1 MISGDK
7 VVLRPVRER
16 DLTTFID
23 AHTEISNRGEFF
35 PLGVQSES
43 VLRRT
48 YAETGFWER
57 DEGTLL
63 IWNRDDVM
71 VGHIEFFRPVNY
83 WDAYELSYQLYGQEH
98 ASQGYTTEAVR
109 LLVDYLFATKKVNR
123 ISLSGLSPLVEEA
136 AMTTTVGTGSR
147 EARAA
152 PPVPPTTARPRL
164 EQAERRRQLPRALT
178 TEHFTLQTTRSELRR
193 LRAASGRGEGSSA
206 HQESKVRSPVPPVG
220 TW

>member
-1 MISGDK
+1 MLNGDK

-16 DLTTFID
+16 DLAAFID

-35 PLGVQSES
+35 PLGVQPES
-43 VLRRT
+43 VLRRN

-98 ASQGYTTEAVR
+98 AGQGYTTEAVR
-109 LLVDYLFATKKVNR
+109 LLVDYLFAAKKVNR
-123 ISLSGLSPLVEEA
+123 ISLVIVPENTRA
-136 AMTTTVGTGSR
+136 DGSR
-147 EARAA
+147 RSADSSSREPRAA
-152 PPVPPTTARPRL
+152 PSSTA
-164 EQAERRRQLPRALT
+164 A
-178 TEHFTLQTTRSELRR
+178 
-193 LRAASGRGEGSSA
+193 AASMCSSTRCSA
-206 HQESKVRSPVPPVG
+206 TTHGPGTSRTSVPSY
-220 TW
+220 